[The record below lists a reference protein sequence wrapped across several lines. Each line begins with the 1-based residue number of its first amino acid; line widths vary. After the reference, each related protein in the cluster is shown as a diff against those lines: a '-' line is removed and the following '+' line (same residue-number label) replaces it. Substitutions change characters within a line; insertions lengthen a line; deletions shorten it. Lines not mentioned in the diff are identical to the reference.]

1 MPHKVFENADKT
13 LGTMVVLKGR
23 PEDYLQPEQTYC
35 GEFDFPEP
43 LSDDI
48 NYNLAHRF
56 DEVGQ
61 RVFHDRETVRQLKL
75 DKLEENKQA
84 AMRELVQRNVDL
96 ILVLDDAERTAAR
109 NEIRAKI
116 QNIEYFVEDTKEELE
131 AYSILLS
138 IARSSVDINIE
149 EI

>member
-1 MPHKVFENADKT
+1 M
-13 LGTMVVLKGR
+13 
-23 PEDYLQPEQTYC
+23 
-35 GEFDFPEP
+35 
-43 LSDDI
+43 I
-48 NYNLAHRF
+48 
-56 DEVGQ
+56 
-61 RVFHDRETVRQLKL
+61 RQLKL

-149 EI
+149 EL